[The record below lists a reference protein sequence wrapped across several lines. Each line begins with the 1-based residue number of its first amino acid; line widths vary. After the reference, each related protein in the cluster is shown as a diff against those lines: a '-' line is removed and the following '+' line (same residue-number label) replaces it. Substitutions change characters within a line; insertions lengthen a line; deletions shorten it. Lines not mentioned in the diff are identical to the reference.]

1 MELKEITNK
10 DEWESFLLQCAEKT
24 FLQSWN
30 WGEFNKEMG
39 SLPAQAG
46 KIWRFGAYNNGI
58 LIAVAF
64 IYKIS
69 ARRGTFLFIPHGPV
83 IIDGV
88 SVQDKKEILELI
100 LAQLGDIAEKEK
112 ASFIRISPIF
122 IENNVSER
130 ESDYLEN
137 ENIFSDLGFRP
148 APIHMHPETIWE
160 LDITLP
166 EEQLLMNMRK
176 TTRYLIRQAEKNPDI
191 QIIISNKIEDLK
203 LFWPVY
209 LKTAKRHRFVVFSE
223 KYLETEFNSFIK
235 DREILIFLGKYKEQ
249 VVSAAIFVFWQDIC
263 FYHHSGSLS
272 KYNKIPVS
280 YLLQWRAIKE
290 AKILGCRT
298 YNFWGIAPG
307 IETEGLKG
315 YSAQKFYPP
324 KFYLGKFRRA
334 KHPWAGLSLFK
345 MGFGG
350 YKKDYVKT
358 QDFIISK
365 KYWINYIIESLRKR
379 KRGL

>member
-1 MELKEITNK
+1 MELKEIINK
-10 DEWESFLLQCAEKT
+10 DEWEGFLLQCSEKT

-30 WGEFNKEMG
+30 WGEFNKQMG
-39 SLPAQAG
+39 S
-46 KIWRFGAYNNGI
+46 KIWRFGAYNDEI
-58 LIAVAF
+58 LVAVALVF
-64 IYKIS
+64 KIS
-69 ARRGTFLFIPHGPV
+69 ARRGTFLFIPHGPAV
-83 IIDGV
+83 IEGV
-88 SVQDKKEILELI
+88 SGQDKKEILELI
-100 LAQLGDIAEKEK
+100 LVQLGDIAEKEK

-122 IENNVSER
+122 VEDSANG
-130 ESDYLEN
+130 YPEN
-137 ENIFSDLGFRP
+137 ENVFLDLGFRQ
-148 APIHMHPETIWE
+148 APIHMHPETTWE

-191 QIIISNKIEDLK
+191 QIVISNKIEDLK

-223 KYLETEFNSFIK
+223 KYLEAEFNSFIK

-307 IETEGLKG
+307 IETEAD
-315 YSAQKFYPP
+315 AQKS
-324 KFYLGKFRRA
+324 

-379 KRGL
+379 KRNL